1 MTVKYF
7 RKRTSVEYMA
17 KAIFS
22 FLHFSFKTYIILFVA
37 YTLSGFLNSASCQVE
52 NQVRI
57 ESSEKFWFPD
67 EELARL
73 YINDIL
79 GIWEDGN
86 GTKLHIHIL
95 NDPNYQNQGQGSK
108 EKQRFFIAAE
118 VEFYSSPY
126 EDEFER
132 WWLKNNYKVL
142 NTVKKQLFKMDKLYR
157 DDYTCELYQWQ
168 QQLLLVEDKYEKS
181 VPAKLDDSGQPIE
194 YKTVT
199 ENFWWF
205 DRMENVDSP
214 IMQIFSKNGDQYGF
228 SFDFINGYLSND
240 AYFPEYPIPLKR
252 TSKSEFISFEQI
264 QPVEEDKE
272 LKYALQVTTS
282 PQDIKP
288 DGHSTSEINAI
299 LYSYIPGDQQSS
311 KAVSGKT
318 ISFEINE
325 RHGIKAGRLDRSSAI
340 TDING
345 QVKVILTAP
354 EAELLRN
361 TGENVDWVSV
371 LVSCS
376 DPKLDELA
384 VVGFESEQGKV
395 RVMPPVGTISQ
406 QGFVPPDKRFPAL
419 IKAKILDAD
428 KKRLLH
434 TKTNFSILGPNPV
447 GMLRGPDGTEGTTI
461 EAYTDN
467 EGYAEVEYYYAA
479 DSPPQKRISERI
491 EIRSEEMLKP
501 LIAEVVTGLNIVFEN
516 VENGYE
522 GKGLIN
528 AGEEVPIKVK
538 IKDAWNPGLRIDEII
553 NFWGREGHPGNER
566 LYVKLEIKNLSS
578 VPDYLLD
585 QLKLE
590 SFPEP
595 TFTEIM
601 DVRSFKDKDNEK
613 DKEINHLRMSK
624 HTFGNSGGYPRIR
637 PKITGTSYYEA
648 QVTLVDSQGNDVF
661 PTKHP
666 ARKAHFSLQTGMAA
680 STFEIYFLSNP
691 LNTETREAKLL
702 AVALDLMGVGAL
714 LSVTDAMYKINSGD
728 SEGLFNQLFSEIKGV
743 MFDKV
748 KAGSAYN
755 ELGVDLY
762 TGMALA
768 EKVGLEI
775 MKDETGVLTSLE
787 NTIFNSLYNSFNWKP
802 GQLVILFG
810 DGNQELVID
819 DKENKSKTEISRM
832 KEVLKNS
839 TSEFDKI
846 IAKALDKFGKSENST
861 SENIQDQ
868 EKSFIQDKQNN
879 TTSLKSGNISVY
891 IIPQDMK
898 VSAKNAIKMKR
909 Y

>member
-1 MTVKYF
+1 MEEHNKISGIINAY
-7 RKRTSVEYMA
+7 K
-17 KAIFS
+17 
-22 FLHFSFKTYIILFVA
+22 HTYLMIKQNRLIKPPAFIIALVIM
-37 YTLSGFLNSASCQVE
+37 LLNSSITFSQE
-52 NQVRI
+52 NGKADDYYDHEI
-57 ESSEKFWFPD
+57 D
-67 EELARL
+67 EIDWGGDKLNIRYNSTEFDENTIRQ

-79 GIWEDGN
+79 GIWEDGE
-86 GTKLHIHIL
+86 GTRLNFYITDTFYPRDFKKSSDRGLFLHVDAEFCIMPEIDKTNNKLDWEKHKYNVTGYIAQFRNISEISMREEHEEWGKMTR
-95 NDPNYQNQGQGSK
+95 DPNNYNKYFYEYKFDYWYIGQFRKTKNKVPGIKFTYSHS
-108 EKQRFFIAAE
+108 
-118 VEFYSSPY
+118 SSPLDK
-126 EDEFER
+126 E
-132 WWLKNNYKVL
+132 
-142 NTVKKQLFKMDKLYR
+142 LF
-157 DDYTCELYQWQ
+157 
-168 QQLLLVEDKYEKS
+168 
-181 VPAKLDDSGQPIE
+181 
-194 YKTVT
+194 
-199 ENFWWF
+199 
-205 DRMENVDSP
+205 
-214 IMQIFSKNGDQYGF
+214 
-228 SFDFINGYLSND
+228 FDFLNGYLSHVSIKNP
-240 AYFPEYPIPLKR
+240 AKLKR
-252 TSKSEFISFEQI
+252 ISKGENI
-264 QPVEEDKE
+264 PAKEEKTDNKE
-272 LKYALQVTTS
+272 LKYALEVTSS
-282 PQDIKP
+282 PRDIKP
-288 DGHSTSEINAI
+288 DGFSTSEINAI
-299 LYSYIPGDQQSS
+299 LYSYIPGDKHSS

-325 RHGIKAGRLDRSSAI
+325 RYGIKAGRLDRSSAI
-340 TDING
+340 TDANG

-361 TGENVDWVSV
+361 TGENIDWVSV

-376 DPKLDELA
+376 DPILDELA
-384 VVGFESEQGKV
+384 VVGFESGQGKV

-419 IKAKILDAD
+419 IKAKILDAQ
-428 KKRLLH
+428 KNRSML
-434 TKTNFSILGPNPV
+434 TKTTFSILGPNPV

-467 EGYAEVEYYYAA
+467 EGYAQVEYYFAGN
-479 DSPPQKRISERI
+479 SPPSKRILERI
-491 EIRSEEMLKP
+491 EISSEEMLKP
-501 LIAEVVTGLNIVFEN
+501 LIAEVITGLNIVFEN

-590 SFPEP
+590 SHPEP
-595 TFTEIM
+595 TFSEIM

-613 DKEINHLRMSK
+613 DKEINHLRMSV
-624 HTFGNSGGYPRIR
+624 HTFGNSGGYPRISSS
-637 PKITGTSYYEA
+637 ITGTSYYEA

-802 GQLVILFG
+802 GQLVILYG
-810 DGNQELVID
+810 DGNQELMID
-819 DKENKSKTEISRM
+819 DKENKSKTEMSRM

-846 IAKALDKFGKSENST
+846 IAKALNKFDKSES
-861 SENIQDQ
+861 SAGENIQNQ